1 MGQTD
6 RAGQTAGAGRAGR
19 PPVSKAGRVAAR
31 ERIRLERERAAR
43 RQRRNRA
50 LLIVGGVLAV
60 LVVAVVVIFVVQP
73 GKSSPTAH
81 VRSAAYHGPFAPATL
96 NADHTVTVARPG
108 VTSPVLNIYEDFQ
121 CPVCDAFEQA
131 NGGVV
136 QKLAAEGKVRVSYH
150 PFTIFLGEEPQ
161 QANSVRA
168 WSAARCV
175 PAAKWQQYHNLLYA
189 NQPRETT
196 VGGFPVSQL
205 LAMGS
210 RIGLT
215 SPAFTQC
222 VTSQRYAKQ
231 GVQVSQQIIK
241 SGITGTPTVKLN
253 GQVVSSGIL
262 VSPGDALQKMILAA
276 R

>member
-1 MGQTD
+1 M
-6 RAGQTAGAGRAGR
+6 
-19 PPVSKAGRVAAR
+19 SKGGRVAAR
-31 ERIRLERERAAR
+31 ERLRLERERAAR

-60 LVVAVVVIFVVQP
+60 LVVAVIVIFVVQP
-73 GKSSPTAH
+73 GKSSPATT
-81 VRSAAYHGPFAPATL
+81 VRGASYNGPFAPATL
-96 NADHTVTVARPG
+96 NADRSVTVARPG
-108 VTSPVLNIYEDFQ
+108 VTSPVLNVYEDFQ

-136 QKLAAEGKVRVSYH
+136 QKLAAEGKVRVIYH
-150 PFTIFLGEEPQ
+150 PFTIFLGQQPQ
-161 QANSVRA
+161 QNNSVRA
-168 WSAARCV
+168 WAAARCV

-196 VGGFPVSQL
+196 VGGFPISQL
-205 LAMGS
+205 LAMGN

-222 VTSQRYAKQ
+222 VTSQRFAGQ
-231 GVQVSQQIIK
+231 AVQVSQQIIK

-253 GQVVSSGIL
+253 GQVVSNGIL
-262 VSPGDALQKMILAA
+262 VSPGSKLQKMILAA
-276 R
+276 H

>member
-1 MGQTD
+1 M
-6 RAGQTAGAGRAGR
+6 
-19 PPVSKAGRVAAR
+19 SKAGRVTAR

-43 RQRRNRA
+43 RRRRNRA
-50 LLIVGGVLAV
+50 LLIVGGALAV

-81 VRSAAYHGPFAPATL
+81 VRNAAYNGPFAPATL
-96 NADHTVTVARPG
+96 NADHSVTVAKPG
-108 VTSPVLNIYEDFQ
+108 VTSPVLNVYEDFQ
-121 CPVCDAFEQA
+121 CPICDAFEQA
-131 NGGVV
+131 NGGTV
-136 QKLAAEGKVRVSYH
+136 QKLAAEGKVRVIYH

-241 SGITGTPTVKLN
+241 SGITVTPTVKLN
-253 GQVVSSGIL
+253 GQVVSNGIL
-262 VSPGDALQKMILAA
+262 VSPGSTLQQMILAA
-276 R
+276 H